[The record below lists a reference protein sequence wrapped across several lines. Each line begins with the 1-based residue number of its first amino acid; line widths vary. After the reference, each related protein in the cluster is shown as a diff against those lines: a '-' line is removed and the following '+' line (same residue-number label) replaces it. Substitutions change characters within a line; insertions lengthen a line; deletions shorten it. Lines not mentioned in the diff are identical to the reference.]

1 MNFFSLI
8 SIVSFITLVFGQVV
22 LFNHLQVFGSINP
35 ILYLLFFIFYRF
47 ESNQTLLILLSFLLG
62 FLIDFLSQSGGA
74 HTIASLTIGF
84 LRPLIIRYSFGNT
97 MELPQS
103 YFSDSRTLNKLFF
116 LVLLTVIHH
125 LIYFTLIY
133 FSHDAILLITKN
145 TIFTSLFSLILMV
158 ITLNFYP
165 NRK

>member
-84 LRPLIIRYSFGNT
+84 LRPLIIRYSFGDT

-133 FSHDAILLITKN
+133 FSLDAILLITKN
-145 TIFTSLFSLILMV
+145 TIFTSFFSLILMV